1 MSISPYVK
9 WLSGS
14 LCYNN
19 ASCKYWTW
27 IEDYNGWDQT
37 CHLKDANPG
46 LTYLEGVISG
56 GKNCMAP
63 TGKDSE
69 PYQHFFSTFK
79 SNKIHCKHAPNA
91 IVLPSTCTATF
102 DSKMSM

>member
-1 MSISPYVK
+1 MIK

-14 LCYNN
+14 LCYNH

-63 TGKDSE
+63 TGKDFE
-69 PYQHFFSTFK
+69 PYQHFFPL
-79 SNKIHCKHAPNA
+79 SNQTRSIANMPPILFYYLLH
-91 IVLPSTCTATF
+91 VQLPLI
-102 DSKMSM
+102 

>member
-69 PYQHFFSTFK
+69 PYQHFFFHFQIK
-79 SNKIHCKHAPNA
+79 QDP
-91 IVLPSTCTATF
+91 LQTCPQCYCIAF
-102 DSKMSM
+102 YMYSYL